1 MDYKFLNKVVSQI
14 VRETEIDHNTYYVYN
29 PFAPP
34 YTSLIFLQKLPP
46 YNPLS
51 LPPISFVPDLFIK
64 HCEYVYG
71 LNKGEIEYVWNE
83 FKQIIKEKLNNG

>member
-1 MDYKFLNKVVSQI
+1 MDKKFLNKVVSQI
-14 VRETEIDHNTYYVYN
+14 VSETRIDHYKYYVYS

-34 YTSLIFLQKLPP
+34 YTSLIFLAPP
-46 YNPLS
+46 FSFSTL
-51 LPPISFVPDLFIK
+51 SFVPDLFIK

-83 FKQIIKEKLNNG
+83 YKQIIKEKLNNG

>member
-1 MDYKFLNKVVSQI
+1 MDKKFLNKVVSQI
-14 VRETEIDHNTYYVYN
+14 VSETRIDHYKYYVYS

-34 YTSLIFLQKLPP
+34 YTSLIFLQNPP
-46 YNPLS
+46 PFSSSLS
-51 LPPISFVPDLFIK
+51 PSFVPDLFIK

-83 FKQIIKEKLNNG
+83 YKQIIKEKLNNG